1 MRLNPPKK
9 ITFWISIVIA
19 AAGVIGYVVHLIV
32 KDNFYLGGISVA
44 LLVIAF
50 VLLCLGLTIKGL

>member
-9 ITFWISIVIA
+9 LTFWISIAIA
-19 AAGVIGYVVHLIV
+19 AVGVIGYVVHLII
-32 KDNFYLGGISVA
+32 KDNFFLGGISVA

-50 VLLCLGLTIKGL
+50 VLLCLGLTLKGL